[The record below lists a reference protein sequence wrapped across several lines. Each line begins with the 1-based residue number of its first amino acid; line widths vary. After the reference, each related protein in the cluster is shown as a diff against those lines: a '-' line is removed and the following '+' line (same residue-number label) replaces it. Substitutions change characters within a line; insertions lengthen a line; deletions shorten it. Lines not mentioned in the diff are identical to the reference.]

1 MRIVLAITGAS
12 GVLYGIRTLECLL
25 DGGVEVHLILSD
37 SGKAVLAHE
46 MGSADPQELLRKRG
60 RVSAT
65 PHLHVH
71 DVQDFFTPPASGS
84 FRHQGMVIV
93 PCAMRSIGNLA
104 AGIGDN
110 LIHRAADVSLKEKRP
125 LILVPR
131 EAPFNAIHLENL
143 LTLHRA
149 GATILPASPAFYN
162 HPQNVEAL
170 VDTVVARI
178 LDHLGCPQNLVPQ
191 WQESPLP

>member
-1 MRIVLAITGAS
+1 MGSENPLH
-12 GVLYGIRTLECLL
+12 LL
-25 DGGVEVHLILSD
+25 DMRGHAKD
-37 SGKAVLAHE
+37 T
-46 MGSADPQELLRKRG
+46 RKLFIH
-60 RVSAT
+60 A
-65 PHLHVH
+65 
-71 DVQDFFTPPASGS
+71 QNDFFTPPASGS
-84 FRHQGMVIV
+84 FSHQGMAIV

-149 GATILPASPAFYN
+149 GATILPASPAFYH
-162 HPQNVEAL
+162 HPQSVEAL
-170 VDTVVARI
+170 VDTTVARI
-178 LDHLGCPQNLVPQ
+178 LDHLGCPQDLVPP
-191 WQESPLP
+191 WQQP